1 MLVKIKQKKIRKSNI
16 PCKGAF
22 NIKFTPRG
30 EGVPSKFEH
39 TQIAGSENML
49 LRMFASR
56 IIFFKQVI
64 VHKLLAII
72 TRFFVG
78 FVKIPALLKISVLK
92 NYISSFC
99 LFYN

>member
-1 MLVKIKQKKIRKSNI
+1 MLVKIKQKDLENLTYLVRGHSI
-16 PCKGAF
+16 
-22 NIKFTPRG
+22 IKFTPRG
-30 EGVPSKFEH
+30 EGVPSRCEH
-39 TQIAGSENML
+39 TQIAGSENMS

-72 TRFFVG
+72 TRFFIG